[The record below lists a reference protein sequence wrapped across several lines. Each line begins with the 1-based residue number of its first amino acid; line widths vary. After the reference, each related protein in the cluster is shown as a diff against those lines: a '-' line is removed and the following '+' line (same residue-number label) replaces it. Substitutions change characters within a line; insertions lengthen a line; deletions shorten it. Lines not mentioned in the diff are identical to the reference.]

1 MKTENPMPETRNSEP
16 ETRNRQLTGLEYHY
30 LIGRELKQFEGAWLD
45 KVQQSGDG
53 QSFRF
58 KFRRGSIVARLP
70 DYAYASEKPLK
81 GLADSGFLQKMKKHV
96 SGKKLVSVSQIG
108 TDRLLGL
115 GFVSGDGKETVRVI
129 AELFQKGNM
138 LIEENGKIIGV
149 LNPDEFKDRVLKT
162 GVQYLPPKSTGL
174 ALEFTAVELKKYLGS
189 EPRYII
195 SLLAKTHLG
204 VTYARHILG
213 RCNLEPKAQ
222 AGGLEWQD
230 IEAIARE
237 NASLIK
243 HMKPYALKAG
253 GKIADW
259 GLCKLDG
266 NDGWRDAES
275 LSEVIDDYENADRLN
290 AGNCKPKAI
299 AGEKAKKKLEYQL
312 AHLRTLEQQQKE
324 FADAG
329 NAVYANY
336 AELEKLLNE
345 IGNLK
350 NKGMNGEE
358 INAALARDGKKAKIS
373 LKAGELEVELA

>member
-1 MKTENPMPETRNSEP
+1 MDNGKKSQT
-16 ETRNRQLTGLEYHY
+16 RQLTGLEYHY
-30 LIGRELKQFEGAWLD
+30 LIERELKQFEGAWLD
-45 KVQQSGDG
+45 KVQQSGNG

-70 DYAYASEKPLK
+70 DYAYASEKPLE
-81 GLADSGFLQKMKKHV
+81 GLADSGFLQKMKKHI

-115 GFVSGDGKETVRVI
+115 EFVSGDGKETVRVI

-138 LIEENGKIIGV
+138 LIEENGAIVGV
-149 LNPDEFKDRVLKT
+149 LTPDEFKDRALKV

-174 ALEFTAVELKKYLGS
+174 NLGFTAVELKKYLGS
-189 EPRYII
+189 EPKYII

-204 VTYARHILG
+204 VTYARHILE
-213 RCNLEPKAQ
+213 RCSLEPKAQ
-222 AGGLEWQD
+222 AGELEWQD

-237 NASLIK
+237 NAALIK

-253 GKIADW
+253 EKIAGW
-259 GLCKLDG
+259 GLCKLDDS
-266 NDGWRDAES
+266 DGWMETES

-299 AGEKAKKKLEYQL
+299 AGEKTKKKLEYQL
-312 AHLRTLEQQQKE
+312 AHLRALEQQQKE

-329 NAVYANY
+329 NAIYANY
-336 AELEKLLNE
+336 AELEKLLKE
-345 IGNLK
+345 IENLK
-350 NKGMNGEE
+350 NMGMGGEE
-358 INAALARDGKKAKIS
+358 INASLAKNGKKAKIN